1 MKNKSSERETSKS
14 PPCLSVTAVSSARR
28 GNAPGR
34 EGKCAP
40 HSNSLEG
47 ENVELRQALS
57 AAKQA
62 RDRYVDLY
70 WFAPIGYLILS
81 ATGLI
86 LETNRIG
93 AAITGLDRA
102 ELAGRDFESLI
113 AIADRQRWRH
123 YLVQTLHH
131 PGTHECELTLVRDD
145 GAEFATHMDGARH
158 ERDGDFVLRLVVSD
172 ISARRLADARR
183 SEDEDALHQENER
196 LNASNRDLEQFAYV
210 ASHDLQEPLRMVVS
224 YGKMLEKK
232 YGGELDDDARAFIGF
247 MVDGGARM
255 QSMISDL
262 LEFSRIGREDKGRDE
277 FDSGQAVTD
286 SLLGLSLSV
295 DEAEARVIHAD
306 LPKIIYDRPQ
316 FVRLMQNLI
325 GNAIKYRSADRAP
338 RIAVSARHTGAEWL
352 FSVEDNGIGIDPA
365 HFEHV
370 FAIFRRLHPAG
381 ETRGTGIGLAVCR
394 KIVEHHGGRI
404 WVESR
409 PGSGSTF
416 RFTVL
421 ASH

>member
-1 MKNKSSERETSKS
+1 MKNKGSEREASKR
-14 PPCLSVTAVSSARR
+14 PPRYSDTAVSSGRL
-28 GNAPGR
+28 GNASGR
-34 EGKCAP
+34 EGECAP
-40 HSNSLEG
+40 RSNSLEG
-47 ENVELRQALS
+47 KNIKLRQALL

-70 WFAPIGYLILS
+70 WFAPVGYLILS
-81 ATGLI
+81 PTGLV

-93 AAITGLDRA
+93 AAITGLDRTG
-102 ELAGRDFESLI
+102 LAGRDFESQI

-123 YLVQTLHH
+123 YLAQALHH

-145 GAEFATHMDGARH
+145 GTEFATHMDGARH
-158 ERDGDFVLRLVVSD
+158 ERDGKFVLRLVVSD
-172 ISARRLADARR
+172 ISGRRLADARR
-183 SEDEDALHQENER
+183 TEDEDTLHQENER
-196 LNASNRDLEQFAYV
+196 LTASNRDLEQFAYV

-232 YGGELDDDARAFIGF
+232 YGGELDDEARAFIGF

-262 LEFSRIGREDKGRDE
+262 LEFSRIGREDRERDE
-277 FDSGQAVTD
+277 IDSGQAVVD

-295 DEAEARVIHAD
+295 AEAEARVIHTD
-306 LPKIIYDRPQ
+306 LPKIVYDRPQ

-325 GNAIKYRSADRAP
+325 GNAIKYRAPDRAP
-338 RIAVSARHTGAEWL
+338 CITVTARHAGAEWL

-365 HFEHV
+365 HFEQV
-370 FAIFRRLHPAG
+370 FTIFRRLPPAG
-381 ETRGTGIGLAVCR
+381 KIRGTGIGLAVCR

-416 RFTVL
+416 RFTVP
-421 ASH
+421 APQ